1 MSTGCLGALQ
11 CRCSPTLVAACGLCT
26 EGRALI
32 QRRLEG
38 VPCRGLRE
46 SPGNTVEPSETP
58 EETLRRETEEEIG
71 IAIHRADPVSF
82 ATDAPNHLVLL
93 LFACMDWAGDP
104 EGREGQMTKCVL
116 LSHLHEMLPL
126 DETLVLPLREFV
138 MGM

>member
-1 MSTGCLGALQ
+1 M
-11 CRCSPTLVAACGLCT
+11 
-26 EGRALI
+26 I

-71 IAIHRADPVSF
+71 IAMHRADPVSQPSR
-82 ATDAPNHLVLL
+82 ASPLRLHGLD
-93 LFACMDWAGDP
+93 GGGP
-104 EGREGQMTKCVL
+104 EGREGQMTKWVL
-116 LSHLHEMLPL
+116 LFHLEHHEMLPL
-126 DETLVLPLREFV
+126 DEKLALTLREFM